1 MVLILRYIESL
12 WLLIFV
18 NDEDVLGLLKMI

>member
-1 MVLILRYIESL
+1 VVLILRYIESL

-18 NDEDVLGLLKMI
+18 SDEDILGLLKII